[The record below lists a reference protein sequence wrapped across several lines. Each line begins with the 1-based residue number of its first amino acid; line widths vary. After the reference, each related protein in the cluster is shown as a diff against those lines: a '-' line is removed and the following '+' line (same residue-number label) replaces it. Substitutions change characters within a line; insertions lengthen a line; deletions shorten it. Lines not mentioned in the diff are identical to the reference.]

1 MIEGGAA
8 LLTWLGAAL
17 VVLADGRR
25 GLAVGLGMLAVG
37 FTALAISGGEPLAG
51 VAVGTGGAIASVQRW
66 RHGPAAWVVMP
77 PGSTPRLVLCVAAGL
92 LGLWLAA
99 SITTGPGGPLRFA
112 VIVVLGLMVAR
123 VLTARD
129 APVAI
134 TAVAGLALALAGA
147 SGLAAGSPSLLP
159 YFAGALAAAGSTFLP
174 QSEPHGA

>member
-1 MIEGGAA
+1 MIEAGAA

-25 GLAVGLGMLAVG
+25 GLAAGLGVLALG
-37 FTALAISGGEPLAG
+37 FSALAITGGEPVAG
-51 VAVGTGGAIASVQRW
+51 VAVGVGGAIASFQRW
-66 RHGPAAWVVMP
+66 RHGQAGWAIMP

-92 LGLWLAA
+92 LALWVAA
-99 SITTGPGGPLRFA
+99 SITTGPGAPLRFA
-112 VIVVLGLMVAR
+112 VMVVIGLMAAR

-129 APVAI
+129 APVVI
-134 TAVAGLALALAGA
+134 TAVAGLALALAEA
-147 SGLAAGSPSLLP
+147 SGLATVSPGLMP